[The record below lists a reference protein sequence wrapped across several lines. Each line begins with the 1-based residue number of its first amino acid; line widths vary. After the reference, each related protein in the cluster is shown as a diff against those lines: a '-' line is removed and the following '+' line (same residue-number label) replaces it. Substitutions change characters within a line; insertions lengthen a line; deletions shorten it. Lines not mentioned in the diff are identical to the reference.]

1 MKVYCSPNAFI
12 TRKIFEHYIQ
22 NTVIDYIQK
31 VREEINDP
39 DKPALIIYDGLKGHL
54 LDILFSRCAEQNI
67 YIVLIPSHSSH
78 LLQPLDQGVFRSMKS
93 KISTVSKWPNKSQIT
108 TRLQQIY
115 TVIQMTNNGQVIL
128 RSYTHSGIVPIIEN
142 GEVVS
147 VTLDESKIFNNEII
161 VNDKTANINERSRG
175 KKTNKAEFGLMN
187 AAEIERVKSGCCPFC
202 GTQIKPRNE
211 ESEDDDT

>member
-1 MKVYCSPNAFI
+1 
-12 TRKIFEHYIQ
+12 
-22 NTVIDYIQK
+22 
-31 VREEINDP
+31 
-39 DKPALIIYDGLKGHL
+39 
-54 LDILFSRCAEQNI
+54 
-67 YIVLIPSHSSH
+67 
-78 LLQPLDQGVFRSMKS
+78 
-93 KISTVSKWPNKSQIT
+93 
-108 TRLQQIY
+108 
-115 TVIQMTNNGQVIL
+115 MTNNGQVIL

-161 VNDKTANINERSRG
+161 VNDKTANINERARG

-187 AAEIERVKSGCCPFC
+187 TAEIERVKSGCCPFC